1 MNIEIKNIIEAYLLE
16 ATLDE
21 DINPIEIS
29 KEGFIEVQK
38 TTNELHGDYYSN
50 IAMKLSKV
58 LKKNPMDIGEHI
70 KKGLLG
76 KKHPQVKKIEIK
88 KPGFINFFI
97 EDSKRA
103 SIVTD
108 IIQSKDIFKNFKTK
122 TKKNIHIEFVSANP
136 TGPLHVGH
144 GRGLIFGKT
153 LSNILRIQ
161 GHNVFTE
168 YYVNNIGK
176 QIDILSISVILSIV
190 DLKNP
195 FDDVDIYKGKYIATV
210 ADKLKLQYK
219 DSLLV
224 CKNSLSSNN
233 TYESFLNILREDFKP
248 YLIFRDSVIDIIIND
263 YIKKDLDDLNVEF
276 SNWFHESELIKDDF
290 VYKILEKIKSKDLS
304 YVRDGAVWFKS
315 TKYGDDK
322 DRVLVRAN
330 GALTY
335 FATDI
340 AYHSLKLDKY
350 DYIIN
355 IWGSDHHG
363 YVSRLTNALKGIGY
377 DTNKISIHLIQF
389 ANLYRDGEKMSMST
403 RSGEFITLKSLVDEI
418 GSDAINFFYIN
429 KKIEQHLD
437 FDINT
442 ALSKDKDNPVYYI
455 QYAHARIEKIIS
467 KVNLKN
473 LDFDDTKLMD
483 PREQDLLRLLNNY
496 EETFSAA
503 METLQPQMITNYLY
517 KLSQSFHSYYANIKI
532 IDDEVN
538 YSRVS
543 LVIAIQ
549 KVLKNGLNLFDI
561 NAPKD
566 M

>member
-1 MNIEIKNIIEAYLLE
+1 MNIEIKNIIESYLLE
-16 ATLDE
+16 TTSDE
-21 DINPIEIS
+21 NINPREIS
-29 KEGFIEVQK
+29 KEGYIEVQK

-58 LKKNPMDIGEHI
+58 LKKNPVDIGEDI

-76 KKHPQVKKIEIK
+76 RKHPQIKNIEIK

-108 IIQSKDIFKNFKTK
+108 IIKNNNIFEKFKTK
-122 TKKNIHIEFVSANP
+122 IKKNIHIEFVSANP

-153 LSNILRIQ
+153 LSNMLRIQ

-176 QIDILSISVILSIV
+176 QIDILSISVILSLI
-190 DLKNP
+190 DLKRP
-195 FDDVDIYKGKYIATV
+195 FDDVDIYKGKYISTV
-210 ADKLKLQYK
+210 ANKLKLKYRDLLLIHK
-219 DSLLV
+219 DSLSGNKV
-224 CKNSLSSNN
+224 
-233 TYESFLNILREDFKP
+233 YESFLGSLKKDFNS
-248 YLIFRDSVIDIIIND
+248 YLVFRDTVIDIIIND
-263 YIKKDLDDLNVEF
+263 YIKKDLEDLNVQF
-276 SNWFHESELIKDDF
+276 SNWFHESELIKDNF
-290 VYKILEKIKSKDLS
+290 VYQILEKIKSKGLS
-304 YVRDGAVWFKS
+304 YVKDGAVWFKS

-330 GALTY
+330 SALTY

-350 DYIIN
+350 DHIIN

-363 YVSRLTNALKGIGY
+363 YVPRLTNALKGIGY
-377 DTNKISIHLIQF
+377 DTDKMSIHLIQF

-403 RSGEFITLKSLVDEI
+403 RSGEFITLKSLADEI
-418 GSDAINFFYIN
+418 GPDAINFFYIN

-437 FDINT
+437 FEINT

-455 QYAHARIEKIIS
+455 QYAHARIEKIIQ
-467 KVNLKN
+467 KVSTDNLN
-473 LDFDDTKLMD
+473 FDDRELID
-483 PREQDLLRLLNNY
+483 PKEQELLRLLNSY
-496 EETFSAA
+496 VQTIEQA
-503 METLQPQMITNYLY
+503 MDTLQPQLITNYLY
-517 KLSQSFHSYYANIKI
+517 KLSQSFHSYYANVKI
-532 IDDEVN
+532 IGEEIN

-543 LVIAIQ
+543 LVMAVQ
-549 KVLKNGLNLFDI
+549 KILKNGLNLFDI
-561 NAPKD
+561 SAPED

>member
-1 MNIEIKNIIEAYLLE
+1 MEPY
-16 ATLDE
+16 
-21 DINPIEIS
+21 
-29 KEGFIEVQK
+29 
-38 TTNELHGDYYSN
+38 
-50 IAMKLSKV
+50 
-58 LKKNPMDIGEHI
+58 
-70 KKGLLG
+70 GL
-76 KKHPQVKKIEIK
+76 
-88 KPGFINFFI
+88 
-97 EDSKRA
+97 R
-103 SIVTD
+103 
-108 IIQSKDIFKNFKTK
+108 
-122 TKKNIHIEFVSANP
+122 
-136 TGPLHVGH
+136 
-144 GRGLIFGKT
+144 
-153 LSNILRIQ
+153 
-161 GHNVFTE
+161 
-168 YYVNNIGK
+168 
-176 QIDILSISVILSIV
+176 
-190 DLKNP
+190 
-195 FDDVDIYKGKYIATV
+195 
-210 ADKLKLQYK
+210 
-219 DSLLV
+219 
-224 CKNSLSSNN
+224 
-233 TYESFLNILREDFKP
+233 
-248 YLIFRDSVIDIIIND
+248 
-263 YIKKDLDDLNVEF
+263 
-276 SNWFHESELIKDDF
+276 
-290 VYKILEKIKSKDLS
+290 
-304 YVRDGAVWFKS
+304 S

-363 YVSRLTNALKGIGY
+363 YVPRLTNALKGIGY

-467 KVNLKN
+467 KVNLKD
-473 LDFDDTKLMD
+473 LDFDDTKLID
-483 PREQDLLRLLNNY
+483 PKEQDLLRLLNNY
-496 EETFSAA
+496 EETFSVA
-503 METLQPQMITNYLY
+503 MDTLQPQMITNYLY

-532 IDDEVN
+532 IDDEIN

-561 NAPKD
+561 NAPED

>member
-1 MNIEIKNIIEAYLLE
+1 MNIEIKNIIESYLLE
-16 ATLDE
+16 TTSNE

-29 KEGFIEVQK
+29 KEGYIEVQK

-58 LKKNPMDIGEHI
+58 LKKNPVDIGEDI
-70 KKGLLG
+70 KKGLLDR
-76 KKHPQVKKIEIK
+76 KHPQIKNIEIK
-88 KPGFINFFI
+88 KPGFINFFL

-108 IIQSKDIFKNFKTK
+108 IIKNKNIFGKFKTK
-122 TKKNIHIEFVSANP
+122 RKKNIHVEFVSANP

-176 QIDILSISVILSIV
+176 QIDILSISVILSLIN
-190 DLKNP
+190 LKKP
-195 FDDVDIYKGKYIATV
+195 FDDVDIYKGKYISIV
-210 ADKLKLQYK
+210 ADRLKSQYRDLLIICK
-219 DSLLV
+219 D
-224 CKNSLSSNN
+224 SLSSNN
-233 TYESFLNILREDFKP
+233 NYESFLESLKKDFNA
-248 YLIFRDSVIDIIIND
+248 YLIFRESVIDIIIND
-263 YIKKDLDDLNVEF
+263 YIKKDLENLNVQF
-276 SNWFHESELIKDDF
+276 SNWFHESELIKDNF
-290 VYKILEKIKSKDLS
+290 VYQILEKIKSKDLS
-304 YVRDGAVWFKS
+304 YTKDGAVWFKS

-350 DYIIN
+350 DHIIN

-363 YVSRLTNALKGIGY
+363 YVPRLTNALKGIGY
-377 DTNKISIHLIQF
+377 DTDKMSIHLIQF
-389 ANLYRDGEKMSMST
+389 ANLYRDGKKMSMST

-437 FDINT
+437 FEINT

-455 QYAHARIEKIIS
+455 QYAHARIEKIIQ
-467 KVNLKN
+467 KVNLN
-473 LDFDDTKLMD
+473 DLDFKDTALID
-483 PREQDLLRLLNNY
+483 PREQDLLRLLNSY
-496 EETFSAA
+496 EQTINQA
-503 METLQPQMITNYLY
+503 MDTLQPQLITNYLY
-517 KLSQSFHSYYANIKI
+517 KLSQSFHSYYANVKI
-532 IDDEVN
+532 IDGVIN

-543 LVIAIQ
+543 LVMAIQ
-549 KVLKNGLNLFDI
+549 KVLNNGLSLLDI